1 MEVFMNHQPKQ
12 EPQKD
17 SKLSQ
22 DNFLKNLGI
31 QKSFLKFGNF
41 GSSVFEYLEIGMPY
55 MILYESISSDQD
67 RAVTFEFTESRKNYI
82 YSTRSALDV
91 LGERPLHAHDFY
103 ELSIVLSGEVTIQI
117 EEEFVTYHAGDCC
130 LCNRNIHHREIQNH
144 DFELLLFMFK
154 EEYIRSVIEEDVL
167 YDDSGNVYL
176 KDNIFHRLFLKN
188 EKISIYTAKEYIDF
202 RIKEELDQNLFFSI
216 INNII
221 KEVSEKRP
229 GRSYLIKGYFCRFIE
244 MLTDPVRY
252 QVTTHQGK
260 LSREEELVY
269 HISMILEECH
279 GHMSN
284 EELEQRLNYNSDYI
298 NRIVKKR
305 IGKNLSEYKRD
316 FLLKE
321 ACHLLLKT
329 DMKISEICETLGYSN
344 RNFFNNLFINKY
356 GITPSK
362 YRAVHRSEKK

>member
-1 MEVFMNHQPKQ
+1 MSRRTNQ
-12 EPQKD
+12 ELQKND
-17 SKLSQ
+17 KLSQ
-22 DNFLKNLGI
+22 DNFLKDLGI

-41 GSSVFEYLEIGMPY
+41 GSSVIEYLEIGMPY
-55 MILYESISSDQD
+55 MILYESVIAGQD
-67 RAVTFEFTESRKNYI
+67 KAVTLEFTESRKNYI
-82 YSTRSALDV
+82 YSTRSALKV

-103 ELSIVLSGEVTIQI
+103 ELTIVLSGEVTIQI
-117 EEEFVTYHAGDCC
+117 EDEFVTYHAGDCC
-130 LCNRNIHHREIQNH
+130 LCNRNIHHRELQDH

-154 EEYIRSVIEEDVL
+154 EEYIRSVIEEDIL
-167 YDDSGNVYL
+167 YDESGNIYK

-202 RIKEELDQNLFFSI
+202 RLKEEFDQNLFFSI
-216 INNII
+216 INSIL
-221 KEVSEKRP
+221 KELSEKRS

-244 MLTDPVRY
+244 LLTNPLKY

-260 LSREEELVY
+260 LSREEEMVY
-269 HISMILEECH
+269 QISMILEDCH
-279 GHMSN
+279 GHISN
-284 EELEQRLNYNSDYI
+284 EELEQRLNYNRDYI

-329 DMKISEICETLGYSN
+329 DLKISEICETLGYSN
-344 RNFFNNLFINKY
+344 RNFFNKLFTEQY

-362 YRAVHRSEKK
+362 YRAFKGEGM

>member
-1 MEVFMNHQPKQ
+1 MKHQTTQDRP
-12 EPQKD
+12 KD

-22 DNFLKNLGI
+22 DNFLKDLGI

-41 GSSVFEYLEIGMPY
+41 GSAVFEYLEIGMPY
-55 MILYESISSDQD
+55 MILYESVTADQD
-67 RAVTFEFTESRKNYI
+67 NAVTFEFTESHNNYI
-82 YSTRSALDV
+82 YSTRSALEV

-103 ELSIVLSGEVTIQI
+103 ELTIVLSGEVTIQI
-117 EEEFVTYHAGDCC
+117 EDEFVTYHAGDCC
-130 LCNRNIHHREIQNH
+130 LCNRNIHHREVQDH

-154 EEYIRSVIEEDVL
+154 EEYIRSILEEDVL
-167 YDDSGNVYL
+167 YDDSGNIYL
-176 KDNIFHRLFLKN
+176 KDNIFHRLFQKN

-202 RIKEELDQNLFFSI
+202 RIKEKFDQNGFFTI
-216 INNII
+216 INAIL
-221 KEVSEKRP
+221 KELSEKRT
-229 GRSYLIKGYFCRFIE
+229 GRSYLIKGYFCRFLE
-244 MLTDPVRY
+244 LLTDPARY
-252 QVTTHQGK
+252 QVSSHQGK

-269 HISMILEECH
+269 RISMILEECH
-279 GHMSN
+279 GHISN
-284 EELEQRLNYNSDYI
+284 EELEQRLNYNSEYI

-329 DMKISEICETLGYSN
+329 DLKISEICETLGYSN
-344 RNFFNNLFINKY
+344 RSFFNKFFTEQY

-362 YRAVHRSEKK
+362 YRAIHRSE